1 MATTKVE
8 AIKEKIDAARAR
20 QKALE
25 AELRKAEN
33 RASQF
38 EKRRAERKK
47 FILGNYLNKRMDAD
61 PEFAKTI
68 MADLAR
74 ELDRNVDRAL
84 FCLPEIEE
92 KSKRRGKKQ
101 PACDAAPVPVAPVQF
116 GEKPRPAQS
125 FDDIV
130 DQLKNS

>member
-1 MATTKVE
+1 MAATKVE

-74 ELDRNVDRAL
+74 ELDRNVDRVL
-84 FCLPEIEE
+84 FGLPEIEE

-101 PACDAAPVPVAPVQF
+101 SACDAAPVPVAPVQF

>member
-8 AIKEKIDAARAR
+8 AIKEKIDSARAK

-47 FILGNYLNKRMDAD
+47 FILGNYLTKRMDAD
-61 PEFAKTI
+61 PEFAKSV

-74 ELDRNVDRAL
+74 ELDRNVDRVL
-84 FCLPEIEE
+84 FGLPEIEE
-92 KSKRRGKKQ
+92 KSKRKGKKQ
-101 PACDAAPVPVAPVQF
+101 PACDAAPVPVAPAPF
-116 GEKPRPAQS
+116 GDRPRPAQS

-130 DQLKNS
+130 GQIKNS

>member
-8 AIKEKIDAARAR
+8 AIKEKIDAARAK

-38 EKRRAERKK
+38 EKRRADRKK

-61 PEFAKTI
+61 SEFAKTI

-74 ELDRNVDRAL
+74 ELDRNVDRVL
-84 FCLPEIEE
+84 FGLPEIEE
-92 KSKRRGKKQ
+92 KSKRKGKKQ
-101 PACDAAPVPVAPVQF
+101 LACDAAPVPVAPAPF
-116 GEKPRPAQS
+116 GDRPRPVQS

-130 DQLKNS
+130 GQIKNS